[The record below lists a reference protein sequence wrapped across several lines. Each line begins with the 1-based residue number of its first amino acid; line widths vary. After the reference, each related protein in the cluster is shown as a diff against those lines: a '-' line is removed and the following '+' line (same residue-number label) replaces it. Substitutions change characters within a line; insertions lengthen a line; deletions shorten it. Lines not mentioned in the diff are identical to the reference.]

1 MGTKQSDTEVEGE
14 TIVEQDALTTKHPDV
29 EFHPMLKQ
37 TIEMWCKSGIRD
49 TYDNKCFKR
58 DVLSRIS
65 EITSIMSQIAEES
78 NGGNSDKCRIN
89 DGVYRLDW
97 ESVYEVGA
105 SIMDQYSATVDEL
118 LADLDKLYRKQYL
131 WQDSAVLLD
140 SFKGATIIGR
150 LEKWT
155 KLKEAQLEYKQNELV
170 RSADE
175 IKRALKRL
183 STENVSD
190 S

>member
-1 MGTKQSDTEVEGE
+1 MGTKQSGTVMEGE

-65 EITSIMSQIAEES
+65 EITSIMSQITEES

-118 LADLDKLYRKQYL
+118 LADLDKLYRVCVFNFLYTTTERL
-131 WQDSAVLLD
+131 VMLFILLTQVIILI
-140 SFKGATIIGR
+140 TIISCNLNQFRNNICG
-150 LEKWT
+150 KT
-155 KLKEAQLEYKQNELV
+155 PQCFSTPLKVLP
-170 RSADE
+170 
-175 IKRALKRL
+175 
-183 STENVSD
+183 
-190 S
+190 